1 MWGDILRL
9 ALREIRRNALRSF
22 LTVLGIVIGVGAVI
36 TMVTVGHG
44 ATARISADIAS
55 LGSNLL
61 YIIPGARHG
70 AARMPGPAFDT
81 RDADAIRAQVGS
93 LNVVVPTAS
102 RSATAVYGNANR
114 TTGVVG
120 ATTGYLEARAWSLV
134 AGRYFSP
141 AEIRAGKTVCLI
153 GETVRTELFGDEDPL
168 GISVRAGK
176 VSCHI
181 IGVLAPKG
189 QAGMGSDQDDIIV
202 MPLRTVQRRLLGN
215 QNVTSILV
223 SVADGA
229 STEKA
234 QRDVD
239 LLLRERRN
247 IAPGEDADF
256 TVLDMKEITAALT
269 GTTQVMTMLLGAVAG
284 VSLLV
289 GGIGIMNIMLVSVT
303 ERTREIGTR
312 LAVGALESE
321 VLTQFLVEAIVLSLI
336 GGLIGVVLAMISA
349 VAITQAMDIP
359 FIFDAG
365 ITALAF
371 LVSGAI
377 GVVFGYFPARRA
389 ARLDPIEA
397 LRHE

>member
-1 MWGDILRL
+1 MWHDVLRL

-44 ATARISADIAS
+44 ATARISEDIAS

-70 AARMPGPAFDT
+70 AARMPGQAFEV
-81 RDADAIRAQVGS
+81 RDAYAIRTQVSS
-93 LNVVVPTAS
+93 LKVVVPTAS
-102 RSATAVYGNANR
+102 RSATVVYGNANR
-114 TTGVVG
+114 TSGIVG
-120 ATTGYLEARAWSLV
+120 ATAGYLEARAWSLV
-134 AGRYFSP
+134 AGRYFNS
-141 AEIRAGKTVCLI
+141 AEIRAGKSVCVI
-153 GETVRTELFGDEDPL
+153 GQTVRSELFGDENPL
-168 GISVRAGK
+168 GMNVRVGK
-176 VSCHI
+176 VSCQI
-181 IGVLAPKG
+181 IGVLEPKG
-189 QAGMGSDQDDIIV
+189 QSGMGSDQDDIVV

-215 QNVTSILV
+215 QNVTAILV

-234 QRDVD
+234 QRDVE
-239 LLLRERRN
+239 LLLRERRH
-247 IAPGEDADF
+247 IATGEDDDF

-336 GGLIGVVLAMISA
+336 GGLIGVVLAMIAA
-349 VAITQAMDIP
+349 VAITQAMELP
-359 FIFDAG
+359 FIFDPV
-365 ITALAF
+365 IVTVAF
-371 LVSGAI
+371 AVSGAI

>member
-1 MWGDILRL
+1 MWRDTLWL

-61 YIIPGARHG
+61 YVVPGQRHG
-70 AARMPGPAFDT
+70 ATRSPAKAFEM
-81 RDADAIRAQVGS
+81 RDADAIREQIGS
-93 LNVVVPTAS
+93 LKVVVPTSA
-102 RSATAVYGNANR
+102 RSATIVYGNANR

-120 ATTGYLEARAWSLV
+120 ATDRYLEARAWGLV
-134 AGRYFSP
+134 AGRNFNA
-141 AEIRAGKTVCLI
+141 AEMRAGKPTCLI
-153 GETVRTELFGDEDPL
+153 GQTVRLELFGDQNPL
-168 GISVRAGK
+168 GASVRVGK
-176 VSCHI
+176 VACQV
-181 IGVLAPKG
+181 IGVLEAKG
-189 QAGMGSDQDDIIV
+189 QSSMGSDQDDTV
-202 MPLRTVQRRLLGN
+202 LMPLRTVQRRLAGN
-215 QNVTSILV
+215 QDVTSILV

-229 STEKA
+229 PTEKA
-234 QRDVD
+234 QRDIEM
-239 LLLRERRN
+239 LLRERRH
-247 IAPGEDADF
+247 IGKDEDDDF

-321 VLTQFLVEAIVLSLI
+321 VLTQFLVEAIVLALM
-336 GGLIGVVLAMISA
+336 GGLIGVVLAMIA
-349 VAITQAMDIP
+349 TVAITHGMDLP
-359 FIFDAG
+359 FVFDPV
-365 ITALAF
+365 IVTVAF
-371 LVSGAI
+371 VVSGAI
-377 GVVFGYFPARRA
+377 GVLFGYFPARRA

>member
-1 MWGDILRL
+1 VWGDILRL

-22 LTVLGIVIGVGAVI
+22 LTVLGIVIGVGSVI

-70 AARMPGPAFDT
+70 AARMPGQAFDT
-81 RDADAIRAQVGS
+81 RDADAIRSQIGS
-93 LNVVVPTAS
+93 LRVVVPTAS

-120 ATTGYLEARAWSLV
+120 ANAGYLEARAWNLLG
-134 AGRYFSP
+134 GRYFNS
-141 AEIRAGKTVCLI
+141 AEIRAGKPVCLI
-153 GETVRTELFGDEDPL
+153 GETVRVELFGDEDPL
-168 GISVRAGK
+168 GTSVRVGK
-176 VSCHI
+176 LSCHV

-189 QAGMGSDQDDIIV
+189 QGGMGSDQDDIIV
-202 MPLRTVQRRLLGN
+202 MPLRTVQRRFLGN

-223 SVADGA
+223 SVASGA

-234 QRDVD
+234 QRDVET
-239 LLLRERRN
+239 LLRERRR

-321 VLTQFLVEAIVLSLI
+321 VLTQFLVEAIVLSLL
-336 GGLIGVVLAMISA
+336 GGLIGVVLALVAA
-349 VAITQAMDIP
+349 VAITQAMDLP

>member
-1 MWGDILRL
+1 MWRDTLWL

-61 YIIPGARHG
+61 YVFPGQRHG
-70 AARMPGPAFDT
+70 AARSPAKAFEL
-81 RDADAIRAQVGS
+81 RDADAVREQVGS
-93 LNVVVPTAS
+93 LKAVVPTS
-102 RSATAVYGNANR
+102 TRSATIVYGNANR

-120 ATTGYLEARAWSLV
+120 ATDGYLEARAWALV
-134 AGRYFSP
+134 AGRSFNA
-141 AEIRAGKTVCLI
+141 AELRAGKPVCLI
-153 GETVRTELFGDEDPL
+153 GQTVRIELFGDQNPL
-168 GISVRAGK
+168 GTSVRVGK
-176 VSCHI
+176 VACHV
-181 IGVLAPKG
+181 IGVLEAKG
-189 QAGMGSDQDDIIV
+189 QSSMGSDQDDTV
-202 MPLRTVQRRLLGN
+202 LMPLRTVQRRLAGN
-215 QNVTSILV
+215 RYVTSILV

-234 QRDVD
+234 RRDIEM
-239 LLLRERRN
+239 LLRERRH
-247 IAPGEDADF
+247 IGKDEDDDF

-321 VLTQFLVEAIVLSLI
+321 VLTQFLVEAIVLSLM
-336 GGLIGVVLAMISA
+336 GGLIGVILAMIA
-349 VAITQAMDIP
+349 TVAITRAMDLP
-359 FIFDAG
+359 FVVDPVIV
-365 ITALAF
+365 TVAF
-371 LVSGAI
+371 VVSGAI
-377 GVVFGYFPARRA
+377 GVIFGYFPARRA
-389 ARLDPIEA
+389 AGLDPIEA

>member
-1 MWGDILRL
+1 MWRDTLWL

-55 LGSNLL
+55 LGTNLL
-61 YIIPGARHG
+61 YV
-70 AARMPGPAFDT
+70 MPGQRRAGVRTAAKPFQL

-93 LNVVVPTAS
+93 LHVVVPTSS
-102 RSATAVYGNANR
+102 RSATVVYGNANR

-120 ATTGYLEARAWSLV
+120 TIEGYLAARAWSLV
-134 AGRYFSP
+134 EGRDFHA
-141 AEIRAGKTVCLI
+141 AEIRAGKSVCVI
-153 GETVRTELFGDEDPL
+153 GATVRLELFGDENPL
-168 GISVRAGK
+168 GTAIRVGK
-176 VSCHI
+176 VSCQV
-181 IGVLAPKG
+181 IGVLETKG
-189 QAGMGSDQDDIIV
+189 QSGMGADQDDTV
-202 MPLRTVQRRLLGN
+202 LMPLRTVQRRLAGN
-215 QNVTSILV
+215 QDVTTILV
-223 SVADGA
+223 SVVDGA
-229 STEKA
+229 STAKA
-234 QRDVD
+234 QRDIEM
-239 LLLRERRN
+239 LLRERRH
-247 IAPGEDADF
+247 IAPGEDDDF

-321 VLTQFLVEAIVLSLI
+321 VLTQFLVEAIALSLL
-336 GGLIGVVLAMISA
+336 GGLIGTVLATLASIAITRAMDLPFLFDPFIVA
-349 VAITQAMDIP
+349 VAFA
-359 FIFDAG
+359 
-365 ITALAF
+365 
-371 LVSGAI
+371 VSGVV

>member
-1 MWGDILRL
+1 MWRDVLLL

-44 ATARISADIAS
+44 ATARISEDIAS

-70 AARMPGPAFDT
+70 AARMPGQAFEV
-81 RDADAIRAQVGS
+81 RDATAIRTQVGS
-93 LNVVVPTAS
+93 LKVVVPTAS
-102 RSATAVYGNANR
+102 RSATVVYGNANR
-114 TTGVVG
+114 TSGIVG
-120 ATTGYLEARAWSLV
+120 ANAGYLDARAWSLV
-134 AGRYFSP
+134 SGRYFTSG
-141 AEIRAGKTVCLI
+141 ELRAGKPVCVI
-153 GETVRTELFGDEDPL
+153 GQTVRTELFGDEDPL
-168 GISVRAGK
+168 GIPIRVGK
-176 VSCHI
+176 ISCPV
-181 IGVLAPKG
+181 IGVLESKG
-189 QAGMGSDQDDIIV
+189 QSGMGSDQDDIVI
-202 MPLRTVQRRLLGN
+202 MPLRTVQRRILGN
-215 QNVTSILV
+215 QNVTAILV

-234 QRDVD
+234 QRDVE
-239 LLLRERRN
+239 LLLRERRH
-247 IAPGEDADF
+247 IAAGEDDDF

-336 GGLIGVVLAMISA
+336 GGLIGVVLALIAA
-349 VAITQAMDIP
+349 VAITQVMDLP

-365 ITALAF
+365 ITTLAF

>member
-1 MWGDILRL
+1 MWHDVLRL

-44 ATARISADIAS
+44 ATARISEDIAS

-70 AARMPGPAFDT
+70 AARMPGQAFEV
-81 RDADAIRAQVGS
+81 RDAYAIRTQVSS
-93 LNVVVPTAS
+93 LKVVVPTAS
-102 RSATAVYGNANR
+102 RSATVVYGNANR
-114 TTGVVG
+114 TSGIVG
-120 ATTGYLEARAWSLV
+120 ATAGYLEARAWSLV
-134 AGRYFSP
+134 AGRYFNS
-141 AEIRAGKTVCLI
+141 AEIRAGKSVCVI
-153 GETVRTELFGDEDPL
+153 GQTVRSELFGDENPL
-168 GISVRAGK
+168 GMNVRVGK
-176 VSCHI
+176 VSCQI
-181 IGVLAPKG
+181 IGVLEPKG
-189 QAGMGSDQDDIIV
+189 QSGMGSDQDDIVI
-202 MPLRTVQRRLLGN
+202 MPLRTVQRRILGN
-215 QNVTSILV
+215 QNVTAILV

-234 QRDVD
+234 QRDVE
-239 LLLRERRN
+239 LLLRERRH
-247 IAPGEDADF
+247 IAAGEDDDF

-336 GGLIGVVLAMISA
+336 GGLIGVVLALIAA
-349 VAITQAMDIP
+349 VAITQVMDLP

-365 ITALAF
+365 ITTLAF

>member
-1 MWGDILRL
+1 
-9 ALREIRRNALRSF
+9 
-22 LTVLGIVIGVGAVI
+22 
-36 TMVTVGHG
+36 
-44 ATARISADIAS
+44 
-55 LGSNLL
+55 
-61 YIIPGARHG
+61 
-70 AARMPGPAFDT
+70 
-81 RDADAIRAQVGS
+81 
-93 LNVVVPTAS
+93 
-102 RSATAVYGNANR
+102 VYGNANR

-120 ATTGYLEARAWSLV
+120 ANAGYLEARAWSLLG
-134 AGRYFSP
+134 GRYFNS
-141 AEIRAGKTVCLI
+141 AELRAGKPVCVI
-153 GETVRTELFGDEDPL
+153 GATVRAELFGDEDPL
-168 GISVRAGK
+168 GTSVRVGK
-176 VSCHI
+176 LSCLV

-189 QAGMGSDQDDIIV
+189 QGGMGSDQDDIIV

-223 SVADGA
+223 SVAGGA

-234 QRDVD
+234 QRDVEM
-239 LLLRERRN
+239 LLRERRR
-247 IAPGEDADF
+247 IAPGEDDDF

-336 GGLIGVVLAMISA
+336 GGLIGVVLALVAA
-349 VAITQAMDIP
+349 VAITQAMDLP